1 MNVLAL
7 DQSSKITGYAV
18 FVDGALNHS
27 GVIKLSSPDL
37 GIRLMQLREEIKE
50 FIINWDIDYVIY
62 EDIQLQDVNGSKEVG
77 IKTFKVLA
85 EVIGNLE
92 ELFTELEMPHEA
104 VLAIVWKSALNIKGK
119 QRAEQKKNAQAYVKK
134 NYSLDVSE
142 DESDAICIGTYY
154 SVKDNSF
161 DWSE

>member
-27 GVIKLSSPDL
+27 GVINLTSPDL
-37 GIRLMQLREEIKE
+37 GIRLMQLREEIKD
-50 FIINWDIDYVIY
+50 FITNWDIDYVIY
-62 EDIQLQDVNGSKEVG
+62 EDIQLQQGLKDNV
-77 IKTFKVLA
+77 KTFKVLA

-92 ELFTELEMPHEA
+92 ELFAELEMPHEA
-104 VLAIVWKSALNIKGK
+104 VLATVWKSALNIKGK

-142 DESDAICIGTYY
+142 DESDAICIGTYF

-161 DWSE
+161 DWTD

>member
-27 GVIKLSSPDL
+27 GVINLTSSDL
-37 GIRLMQLREEIKE
+37 GIRLMQLREEIKD
-50 FIINWDIDYVIY
+50 FITNWDIDYVIY
-62 EDIQLQDVNGSKEVG
+62 EDIQLQQGLKDNV
-77 IKTFKVLA
+77 KTFKVLA

-92 ELFTELEMPHEA
+92 ELFAELEMPHEA
-104 VLAIVWKSALNIKGK
+104 VLATVWKSALNIKGK

-142 DESDAICIGTYY
+142 DESDAICIGTYF

-161 DWSE
+161 DWTD